1 MFIAGMLFIV
11 VFFGTI
17 LKKRS
22 TEGTLDIPVSEA
34 YHDERRVPLFDRF
47 KPWIVTMIIVLLIAY
62 VPALLNVN
70 KNSGP
75 KAPPYDIDNPVP
87 VTSVKN
93 EK

>member
-17 LKKRS
+17 LRKKAE
-22 TEGTLDIPVSEA
+22 EGRLDIPVSEA
-34 YHDERRVPLFDRF
+34 YHDERRVPIFDRF
-47 KPWIVTMIIVLLIAY
+47 KPWIVTMIIILLLAY

-75 KAPPYDIDNPVP
+75 KAPRFSIDNPVP
-87 VTSVKN
+87 MGTSK
-93 EK
+93 K